1 MLSCYCFPSGTSSVV
16 YLQVRSILICNN
28 MTPCGCVLW
37 MAMSISISSAGCYIA
52 RGKSYGNDLLMLWKP
67 RNKSTGKLLRQGLVC
82 SGTQCLSPLVITT
95 VFLVKGLAQYSTLL
109 LCIRYSCSLWGQ
121 SSKKSRHKFILP
133 IADWAVLLPLLCF
146 LKHSIYVRA
155 PSSVMS
161 NVYTLSHLRWLHSN
175 CDLWGYFIWWDLSG
189 APELMQTFSCSNVL
203 AYNDFCE
210 MAKLLGFPYTS

>member
-16 YLQVRSILICNN
+16 DLQVRSILICNN

-121 SSKKSRHKFILP
+121 SSKKKQTQIHYSHCWLSSPFT
-133 IADWAVLLPLLCF
+133 
-146 LKHSIYVRA
+146 
-155 PSSVMS
+155 SVMLS
-161 NVYTLSHLRWLHSN
+161 QTLYICQSTFQCDEQCVNIKSSEVTSLQLWSLRLFHLVGS
-175 CDLWGYFIWWDLSG
+175 LWGSRTNADIF
-189 APELMQTFSCSNVL
+189 MQ
-203 AYNDFCE
+203 
-210 MAKLLGFPYTS
+210 